1 VLSWS
6 GGFVGRF
13 LIAAVAALAVAG
25 PAGAATNPVLEI
37 PQPAPPFVARAPLP
51 PPNVN
56 ARPASDAAAISRGLR
71 SAVAAGRLSRAE
83 ANEYRATVGRA
94 RAAIGRLPS
103 SRATVIGRVL
113 GLVRRQAGAFNRP
126 RALALFSML
135 EQNTTYLSRRGLPGN
150 ETDVVGKYGIVYRVG
165 WGYGLQFH
173 PLANVIA
180 LNAHLYANRRQ
191 RALQL
196 ASALAARAVPRRD
209 GAVWEYYFP
218 YAGGAPPWASGMAQA
233 IGAQA
238 LARVARRL
246 TAPDFFGA
254 ARQAARSIPGQLTT
268 SVSTGPWVKLYS
280 FSGLVVLNAQ
290 LQASL
295 SLVDYG
301 QITDDVEAIGLGDRM
316 EDAARNLMGRFDTGH
331 WTNYSPGSEAPL
343 KYHLYH
349 VELARSLA
357 QRTNATFWESAAARF
372 NRYSH
377 EPPVFRGGPTL
388 GTIYPWP
395 GDGFR
400 DGTRVRF
407 WVSKISTVSVR
418 IGGRTY
424 SFGMSRRGWYAF
436 NWSPGRLRA
445 GVYRPV
451 ATAVD
456 LAGNRGTARLRGVRV
471 AVDKTPPAVTTSVE
485 GRRLTWRA
493 RDNAT
498 PWVRLTVRMV
508 RGEEARVAALGRR
521 PLSGSLRL
529 PVPAGRWDTTLVVAD
544 SSRNR
549 TRVALGIL
557 PTSG

>member
-1 VLSWS
+1 MR
-6 GGFVGRF
+6 RF
-13 LIAAVAALAVAG
+13 LVAAVAALAAAG
-25 PAGAATNPVLEI
+25 PAGAASLPPDLLL

-51 PPNVN
+51 PVTIS
-56 ARPASDAAAISRGLR
+56 ARPADDAGAISRGLR

-83 ANEYRATVGRA
+83 AAEYRAVVRRA
-94 RAAIGRLPS
+94 RAAIGRLS
-103 SRATVIGRVL
+103 GSRRTIVARVL
-113 GLVRRQAGAFNRP
+113 RQVRLQAGAFNRP

-135 EQNTTYLSRRGLPGN
+135 EQNATYLSRRGLPAN

-173 PLANVIA
+173 PLANAIA
-180 LNAHLYANRRQ
+180 LNAHLYAERRQ

-196 ASALAARAVPRRD
+196 ASALAARMVPRRN
-209 GAVWEYYFP
+209 GAVLEYYFP

-238 LARVARRL
+238 FARTGRRL
-246 TAPDFFGA
+246 TAPDFFVSA
-254 ARQAARSIPGQLTT
+254 KQAARSVPGSLTMQ
-268 SVSTGPWVKLYS
+268 VSTGPWVRLYS
-280 FSGLVVLNAQ
+280 FSRLVVLNAQ
-290 LQASL
+290 LQSAL

-301 QITDDVEAIGLGDRM
+301 RIADDVEAIGLGDRM
-316 EDAARNLMGRFDTGH
+316 EDAARNLMSRFDTGH
-331 WTNYSPGSEAPL
+331 WTNYSPGQEAPL

-357 QRTNATFWESAAARF
+357 QRSNADFWQAAAVRF

-377 EPPVFRGGPTL
+377 EPPVFKGGPAL
-388 GTIYPWP
+388 STIYPWP

-418 IGGRTY
+418 MGGRTY
-424 SFGMSRRGWYAF
+424 AFGLSRRGWYAF
-436 NWSPGRLRA
+436 NWNPGRTRA
-445 GVYRPV
+445 GLYRPIV
-451 ATAVD
+451 TAVD
-456 LAGNRGTARLRGVRV
+456 LAGNRGTARLAGVRV
-471 AVDKTPPAVTTSVE
+471 AVDRTPPVVSVDVQ

-498 PWVRLTVRMV
+498 PWVRLTVRMERDGV
-508 RGEEARVAALGRR
+508 ARVAGLGRR

-529 PVPAGRWDTTLVVAD
+529 PIPAGRWETLLVVAD

-549 TRVALGIL
+549 TRVPLGLL
-557 PTSG
+557 PAPG